1 MDVFAAAEQFPAS
14 MPDGHTSRYPSH
26 PTVTPHRQR
35 SRSLDHASRSG
46 ITHNQAV
53 RRILIAECKQEV
65 STFNP
70 VPSRYDDF
78 VIRTGGEVFEYHA
91 GRREE
96 VGGALAA
103 FQGHTGVEVIPTYSA
118 QSITSGG
125 TLAARD
131 FERISTEFLD
141 AIRSAGPV
149 DGAYFAL
156 HGAMASECDHD
167 PEGHLLQEARKILGE
182 EVPFVVSLDLHGVLT
197 DRMLRHSDG
206 IAVYHTYPHVDFYET
221 GHRAGR
227 LLERILKGEAS
238 PVTARVKIPALVR
251 GDELITAT
259 GAFGEVLHRAEQM
272 EQDKRCLAA
281 GVLIGNPF
289 TDVPDLR
296 SNSLVVTDGDPDT
309 AARWAAELA
318 DGMWERHE
326 SMRAHL
332 TDLHSAVQLTLDVD
346 GPVILMDAADAPSSG
361 ASGDSNAILR
371 ELADIGYP
379 GHVLAPIVDAPV
391 VQQAFQ
397 AGVGGQIRTTI
408 GGTLDPARFR
418 PLPVDARVKLLS
430 DGRFQS
436 ESVGSDWYAGP
447 TAVIES
453 QQWTLVVT
461 SRPVNLYDR
470 SLFLAHG
477 QDPKRFDLV
486 IVKSPHCETHMF
498 ADWCRR
504 LIQVDAPG
512 ASSANLAQLGH
523 KHCERPIFPLDPVP
537 LFRPAVEMF
546 ERSTGR

>member
-1 MDVFAAAEQFPAS
+1 MSGSPGGLRAASKSGSPA
-14 MPDGHTSRYPSH
+14 H
-26 PTVTPHRQR
+26 P
-35 SRSLDHASRSG
+35 LGG

-65 STFNP
+65 SSFNP
-70 VPSRYDDF
+70 IPSRYDDF
-78 VIRTGGEVFEYHA
+78 AIRAGTEVFEYHA

-103 FQGHTGVEVIPTYSA
+103 LQRHTGVDLIPTYSA

-131 FERISTEFLD
+131 FKRIAAEFLD
-141 AIRSAGPV
+141 ALQRSGSA

-182 EVPFVVSLDLHGVLT
+182 DVPIVISLDLHGVLT
-197 DRMLRHSDG
+197 DRMLRHCDG
-206 IAVYHTYPHVDFYET
+206 IAIYHTYPHVDFYET

-227 LLERILKGEAS
+227 LLERILTGEAS
-238 PVTARVKIPALVR
+238 PAMARVRIPALVR
-251 GDELITAT
+251 GDELITET
-259 GAFGEVLHRAEQM
+259 GAFGEVLQRAKQM
-272 EQDKRCLAA
+272 EQDERCLAA

-296 SNSLVVTDGDPDT
+296 SNSLVVTDGDSET

-318 DGMWERHE
+318 DSMWERHE
-326 SMRAHL
+326 SMQAQL
-332 TDLHSAVQLTLDVD
+332 TDLQSAVRLALNVD
-346 GPVILMDAADAPSSG
+346 GTVVLMDAADAPSSG
-361 ASGDSNAILR
+361 ASGDSNAILH
-371 ELADIGYP
+371 ELEAARYP
-379 GHVLAPIVDAPV
+379 GRVLAPIVDAPA
-391 VQQAFQ
+391 VQQAFR
-397 AGVGGQIRTTI
+397 AGVGAEIRTTV

-418 PLPVDARVKLLS
+418 PLPIDARVKLLS

-436 ESVGSDWYAGP
+436 ESVGSDWFAGP
-447 TAVIES
+447 TAVIEC
-453 QQWTLVVT
+453 QQRTLVAT

-470 SLFLAHG
+470 ALFLAHG

-486 IVKSPHCETHMF
+486 VVKSPHCEAHMF
-498 ADWCRR
+498 ADWCGR

-523 KHCERPIFPLDPVP
+523 KHCERPIFPLDSVP
-537 LFRPAVEMF
+537 RFRPDVELF
-546 ERSTGR
+546 ERSSSG

>member
-1 MDVFAAAEQFPAS
+1 MQ
-14 MPDGHTSRYPSH
+14 
-26 PTVTPHRQR
+26 
-35 SRSLDHASRSG
+35 
-46 ITHNQAV
+46 
-53 RRILIAECKQEV
+53 RILIAECKQEV
-65 STFNP
+65 SSFNP
-70 VPSRYDDF
+70 IPSRYNDF
-78 VIRTGGEVFEYHA
+78 VIRTGPEVFEYHA

-103 FQGHTGVEVIPTYSA
+103 LRSHAGVELVPTYSA

-131 FERISTEFLD
+131 FMRIASEFLD
-141 AIRSAGPV
+141 AIRRTGPS

-156 HGAMASECDHD
+156 HGAMASQCDPD

-182 EVPFVVSLDLHGVLT
+182 DVPIVISLDLHGVLT
-197 DRMLRHSDG
+197 DRMLRHCDG
-206 IAVYHTYPHVDFYET
+206 IAIYHTYPHVDFYET

-227 LLERILKGEAS
+227 LLERILTGAAA
-238 PVTARVKIPALVR
+238 PVMARAKIPALVR
-251 GDELITAT
+251 GNELITAT
-259 GAFGEVLHRAEQM
+259 GAFGEVIQRAKQM
-272 EQDKRCLAA
+272 EQDKRCLSA

-296 SNSLVVTDGDPDT
+296 SNSLVVTDGDPEM

-318 DGMWERHE
+318 DGLWERHE

-332 TDLHSAVQLTLDVD
+332 TDLHSAVRLALDVD
-346 GPVILMDAADAPSSG
+346 GTVVLMDAADAPSSG
-361 ASGDSNAILR
+361 ASGDSNAILH
-371 ELADIGYP
+371 ELAAVDYP
-379 GHVLAPIVDAPV
+379 GRVLAPIVDAPTV
-391 VQQAFQ
+391 HQAFR

-408 GGTLDPARFR
+408 GGTLDPARFQ
-418 PLPVDARVKLLS
+418 PLPIDARVKLLS

-436 ESVGSDWYAGP
+436 ESVGSDWFAGP
-447 TAVIES
+447 TAVIEC

-486 IVKSPHCETHMF
+486 VVKSPHCEAHMF
-498 ADWCRR
+498 ADWCGR

-523 KHCERPIFPLDPVP
+523 KQCERPIFPLDSVP
-537 LFRPAVEMF
+537 GFRPDVEMF
-546 ERSTGR
+546 ERSRCR